1 LSATIN
7 KWLVSEGSFVTE
19 DDPIVEV
26 ATDKV
31 DSEIPA
37 PADGKLVSIVA
48 HEGSVVKVGDVI
60 AVIEHNIVRSPGEPE
75 KIEKEVERIR
85 GNNFSRKKMKIK
97 KLKPYHTNLKA
108 GHRRAIPVATCEKY
122 CVHRK
127 NQLFRAG

>member
-1 LSATIN
+1 MATVNILLPAMGEGVIEATIN
-7 KWLVSEGSFVTE
+7 KWLVTEGSVVRE

-48 HEGSVVKVGDVI
+48 REGSVVKVGDVI
-60 AVIEHNIVRSPGEPE
+60 AVIEHNIVRSPDEPE

-85 GNNFSRKKMKIK
+85 ETISADQKRK
-97 KLKPYHTNLKA
+97 
-108 GHRRAIPVATCEKY
+108 
-122 CVHRK
+122 
-127 NQLFRAG
+127 